1 MRFRVQTQ
9 GHTDVVDV
17 TERVAAAVAEA
28 GVADGAVVVFVPGST
43 AAITT
48 IEFESGV
55 IDDLRDVLEGI
66 VPEAADYKHH
76 LRWGDANGSAHVRSA
91 IMGPSFTVPVEGGRL
106 VLGAWQQIVLVDF
119 DERPRTRDVVVKV
132 FG

>member
-1 MRFRVQTQ
+1 VQTQ

-28 GVADGAVVVFVPGST
+28 GVADGAAVVFVPGST

-66 VPEAADYKHH
+66 VPEGADYKHH

-106 VLGAWQQIVLVDF
+106 VLGTWQQIVLVDF